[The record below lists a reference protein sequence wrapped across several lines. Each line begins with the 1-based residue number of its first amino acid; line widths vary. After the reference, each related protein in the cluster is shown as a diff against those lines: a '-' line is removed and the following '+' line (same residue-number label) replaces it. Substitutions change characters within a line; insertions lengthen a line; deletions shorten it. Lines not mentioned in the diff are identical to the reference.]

1 MKHTNR
7 RTHRL
12 ARWLAYQHPQI
23 VETQEASRSALMLSF
38 VLWGA
43 LVVWS
48 IAAAVLLLPIARA
61 FFF

>member
-1 MKHTNR
+1 MKRHNR

-12 ARWLAYQHPQI
+12 ARWLAYHHPQI
-23 VETQEASRSALMLSF
+23 VETQEASRSALMFSL

-43 LVVWS
+43 LLVWTV
-48 IAAAVLLLPIARA
+48 AALLLLVPLARA